1 MGPEPHLR
9 PAAARP
15 AGGHALEHCREV
27 VPRGVGQD
35 GSSQG
40 LHGLRRVLHHM
51 RHQAAQGPV
60 RREQVVEPLQLR
72 PPPAQLP
79 PAVWAWV
86 GGAVRDAVRTVLLAR
101 PEGDADGSSLTLTV
115 MHLCWAAAWRSI
127 GSIGKVPGCAAYLG
141 GADGS
146 SE

>member
-1 MGPEPHLR
+1 MDSQAHLG

-35 GSSQG
+35 SGSQG

-72 PPPAQLP
+72 PPPAQRP
-79 PAVWAWV
+79 PAVWAGV
-86 GGAVRDAVRTVLLAR
+86 GEAGGVQSARYYWPGQKETPTAAV
-101 PEGDADGSSLTLTV
+101 
-115 MHLCWAAAWRSI
+115 
-127 GSIGKVPGCAAYLG
+127 
-141 GADGS
+141 
-146 SE
+146 